1 MRKLTLIALLTSIT
15 FLIVCCVYTTGV
27 AKTETVRGKIE
38 MNLPDVPTPK
48 VVINLDQTFFNLLI
62 NFGIAS
68 TLKIA
73 GDEPID
79 MTEYAEML
87 KGAAIRTY
95 DKETDTLNQITE
107 HYQSILEDEKWEH
120 LVKIQDKFDLSLLYS
135 EEPGILHGIFL
146 RITDDEGP
154 SFVNIYGEINFQK
167 LGVLFGRFLESNS
180 EEGMSETIRNWVNA
194 PKRQPW
200 KIEINS
206 EKPDEASKSE
216 SEESDEAPKSETDTN
231 DHSK

>member
-87 KGAAIRTY
+87 KGAAFELMIKRLMPSTRSRSTI
-95 DKETDTLNQITE
+95 KA
-107 HYQSILEDEKWEH
+107 
-120 LVKIQDKFDLSLLYS
+120 SLKTKS
-135 EEPGILHGIFL
+135 G
-146 RITDDEGP
+146 
-154 SFVNIYGEINFQK
+154 NI
-167 LGVLFGRFLESNS
+167 S
-180 EEGMSETIRNWVNA
+180 
-194 PKRQPW
+194 
-200 KIEINS
+200 
-206 EKPDEASKSE
+206 SKSR
-216 SEESDEAPKSETDTN
+216 TN
-231 DHSK
+231 SI